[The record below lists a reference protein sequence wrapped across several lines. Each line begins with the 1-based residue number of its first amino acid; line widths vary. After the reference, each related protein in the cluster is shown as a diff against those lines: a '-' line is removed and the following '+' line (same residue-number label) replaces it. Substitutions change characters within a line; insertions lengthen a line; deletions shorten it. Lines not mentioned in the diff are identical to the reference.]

1 MVGTSGDWRHQG
13 WLALL
18 VVAISGFSFVYACAP
33 PFAAFSVLAA
43 MTLSRRDAIRTTVAL
58 WLVNQAV
65 GYVILGYPRTVNSFT
80 WGLIMGVAAVLAT
93 LLAGQIVARLQTVGG
108 LTRALVALGGTFA
121 TYEVV
126 VYAIAVAGLGGTG
139 SFDLP
144 SVGHILVVNVISLA
158 GLYVLYRVGAAVGI
172 SSRIAMRETPAPV
185 RVGSR

>member
-1 MVGTSGDWRHQG
+1 MVGTSGDWRHQA

-18 VVAISGFSFVYACAP
+18 VVAIGAFSFVYACAP

-43 MTLSRRDAIRTTVAL
+43 LTLSRRDAIRTTVTL

-93 LLAGQIVARLQTVGG
+93 LLAGQIVARLRTVGG
-108 LTRALVALGGTFA
+108 LTRAIVALGGAFA

-126 VYAIAVAGLGGTG
+126 LYAIAVAGLGGRE
-139 SFDLP
+139 LRP
-144 SVGHILVVNVISLA
+144 SHRRSHPRRQRDRPRGPLCA
-158 GLYVLYRVGAAVGI
+158 P
-172 SSRIAMRETPAPV
+172 SRGR
-185 RVGSR
+185 RGGDQ

>member
-1 MVGTSGDWRHQG
+1 MVGTSGDWRHQA

-18 VVAISGFSFVYACAP
+18 VVAIGAFSFVYACAP

-43 MTLSRRDAIRTTVAL
+43 LTLSRRDAIRTTVTL

-93 LLAGQIVARLQTVGG
+93 LLAGQIVARLRTVGG

-126 VYAIAVAGLGGTG
+126 LYAIAAAGLGGTG
-139 SFDLP
+139 SFALP
-144 SVGHILVVNVISLA
+144 IVGRILVLNVIALA
-158 GLYVLYRVGAAVGI
+158 GLYALYRVGAAVG
-172 SSRIAMRETPAPV
+172 SSGRIAMREPPASV